1 MHDSA
6 VIWKHLWRRAVQV
19 FPSGKSRIS
28 EHGKDISP
36 SNRDRIW
43 EMGALITAVIAI
55 AAVIVGWVAIELAC
69 KPCLDKGREAID
81 ASLDPTYDPDERLLP
96 PTSTANA

>member
-1 MHDSA
+1 
-6 VIWKHLWRRAVQV
+6 
-19 FPSGKSRIS
+19 
-28 EHGKDISP
+28 
-36 SNRDRIW
+36 
-43 EMGALITAVIAI
+43 MGALITAVIAI